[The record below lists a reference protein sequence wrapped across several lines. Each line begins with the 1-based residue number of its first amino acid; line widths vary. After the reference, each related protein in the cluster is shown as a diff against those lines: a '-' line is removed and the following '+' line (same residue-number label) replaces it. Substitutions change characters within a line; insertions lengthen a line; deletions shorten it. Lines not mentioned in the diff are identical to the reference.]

1 MKIQEKSCL
10 SGTRQSPHPQV
21 ATFTCRNISGMSYMY
36 VVPKDCAWNLL
47 DWSRSLVTYGVL
59 INIPCNGPC
68 LSPYAWNMICKKKRM
83 AWEIKRQEKKKNH
96 MSCLEGLFFHKCY
109 FLKHIFGELNS
120 YDTPL
125 NIQYMVLSPLQ
136 INQLQKMVCN
146 QPQITRSSSHFWI
159 SGNQREST
167 RVNFMFQRQTDNA
180 CLSKWLES
188 HIQKQRSTNQLSSP
202 GI

>member
-83 AWEIKRQEKKKNH
+83 AWGIKTQEKKKKKNH
-96 MSCLEGLFFHKCY
+96 MSCLEGLF
-109 FLKHIFGELNS
+109 
-120 YDTPL
+120 
-125 NIQYMVLSPLQ
+125 
-136 INQLQKMVCN
+136 
-146 QPQITRSSSHFWI
+146 
-159 SGNQREST
+159 
-167 RVNFMFQRQTDNA
+167 
-180 CLSKWLES
+180 
-188 HIQKQRSTNQLSSP
+188 STNVISWNTFLVSWIAKIHLLTLGTWYSRLYRLTNSKKWYVTNHKP
-202 GI
+202 HAPPLTFELVEINEKAPE